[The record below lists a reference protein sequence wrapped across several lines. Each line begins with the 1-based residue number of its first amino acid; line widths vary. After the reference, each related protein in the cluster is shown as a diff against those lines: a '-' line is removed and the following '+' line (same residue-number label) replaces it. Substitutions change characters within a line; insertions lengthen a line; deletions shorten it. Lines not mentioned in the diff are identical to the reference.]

1 MRHRLNLRDRVK
13 KTAFFIPLV
22 FAVIS
27 CVTINVYFPAAAV
40 EKAADKIVDEVWG
53 GQDKKP
59 EKKKEDGKEGLLR
72 GRIVLAGLTIGL
84 PEAGAQEADIN
95 VTTPGIRAIKGSI
108 RQRAASIKPYLN
120 SGNVGITNDGLLKV
134 RSTSGLKLKDKAR
147 LNRLIK
153 SENRDR
159 EALYKEIAKAN
170 NISAD
175 KVPAIKKLFARS
187 WINKARKGWWIQ
199 GPGGSWS
206 QKD

>member
-1 MRHRLNLRDRVK
+1 MRHRVK
-13 KTAFFIPLV
+13 KVAFFIPLI

-53 GQDKKP
+53 GEDKKP
-59 EKKKEDGKEGLLR
+59 DKKKEDGKEGLLR

-84 PEAGAQEADIN
+84 PEAVAQEADIN

-108 RQRAASIKPYLN
+108 QQRAASIKPYLD
-120 SGNVGITNDGLLKV
+120 SGNVGITGDGLLKI
-134 RSTSGLKLKDKAR
+134 RSTAGLNLKDKAR
-147 LNRLIK
+147 LSRLIK

-170 NISAD
+170 NIGAD
-175 KVPAIKKLFARS
+175 KIPAIKKLFAKS
-187 WINKARKGWWIQ
+187 WIKNAKKGWWIQ
-199 GPGGSWS
+199 GDGGSWS
-206 QKD
+206 QKE